1 MKLQPLSD
9 RILVRPLIETET
21 KKGLIYIPETA
32 KEKPVQGEVIEI
44 GSGKVT
50 EDGKQIP
57 MNVKKGDQVLYGKYS
72 GTEIT
77 LGDIEHLIL
86 READVLAII
95 EN

>member
-1 MKLQPLSD
+1 LKLQPLSD